1 MFMKIGIMGGKGSFN
16 DEVVKKFIKKHRIEN
31 AEIKYLYTTE
41 NVLKG
46 IISNEIDR
54 GVFGIYNSK
63 SLLVDETIKVMGHY
77 LYDVI
82 SYETLFVRH
91 FLMTLPNIKL
101 DDIKTISGHPE
112 AIVQCKKTIK
122 KKYFNLDICSG
133 LGDRIDSTA
142 VTESLIN
149 GEISKNTAILGS
161 SAIAESFNLTV
172 RDKDL
177 QDNSDNTT
185 TFLFIKKFE

>member
-1 MFMKIGIMGGKGSFN
+1 MKIGIMGGRGSFN
-16 DEVVKKFIKKHRIEN
+16 HEVAKKFIKRHKIKN

-63 SLLVDETIKVMGHY
+63 SLLVDETIKVIGHY

-82 SYETLFVRH
+82 SYETLLVKH

-101 DDIKTISGHPE
+101 SDVKVISGHPE
-112 AIVQCKKTIK
+112 AIVQCRETLDR
-122 KKYFNLDICSG
+122 KYKNLSIVSG
-133 LGDRIDSTA
+133 SGSKIDSTA
-142 VTESLIN
+142 VAEALIN
-149 GEISKNTAILGS
+149 GDISRNTAVLGS
-161 SAIAESFNLTV
+161 SAIADSFDLIIQ
-172 RDKDL
+172 DKDL
-177 QDNSDNTT
+177 QDDFNNTT
-185 TFLFIKKFE
+185 TFLFVKKFE